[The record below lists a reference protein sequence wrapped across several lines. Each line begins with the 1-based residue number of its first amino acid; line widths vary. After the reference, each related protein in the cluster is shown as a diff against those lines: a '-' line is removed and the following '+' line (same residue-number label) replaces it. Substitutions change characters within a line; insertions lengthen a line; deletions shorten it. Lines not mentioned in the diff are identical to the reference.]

1 VNVVRIKASMSVE
14 EHLGRSRGG
23 RKMLV
28 AEKQCAEDVAEVL
41 RFEPLLG
48 RHTGEGPTIAV
59 LVAAWRKAR
68 DSFARVTKALP
79 LDSALRHSMET
90 ELAKRDA
97 SMNAL
102 ADTAQAM
109 VAVKLA
115 RGDRE

>member
-1 VNVVRIKASMSVE
+1 MSVE
-14 EHLGRSRGG
+14 EHLSRTRGG

-68 DSFARVTKALP
+68 DSFERVTKALP
-79 LDSALRHSMET
+79 LDSALRHSMGA

-97 SMNAL
+97 SMDAL
-102 ADTAQAM
+102 SEKVEALMRGNGHAQ
-109 VAVKLA
+109 
-115 RGDRE
+115 